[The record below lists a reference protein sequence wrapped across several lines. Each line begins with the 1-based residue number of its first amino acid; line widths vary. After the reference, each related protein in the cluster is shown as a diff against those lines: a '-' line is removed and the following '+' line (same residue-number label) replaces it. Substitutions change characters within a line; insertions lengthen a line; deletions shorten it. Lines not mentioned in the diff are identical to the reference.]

1 MADRYARLPRLV
13 RRYAIRPLGRLI
25 PESASRRSRLHQAKR
40 FLEVAEDPAAQ
51 RYLRWV
57 GYLSPETKTA
67 LYTAALRQELTGYEA
82 EGWLL
87 RMWDDMARESQ
98 DPLESAM
105 AVDIQSY
112 LPYDLLV
119 KMDIATMANSLE
131 ARSPFLDHKVM
142 EFCARLPAAYKL
154 RGTTLKY
161 LLKRAG
167 RKLLPPEIIHR
178 RKQGF
183 GIPVGDWMRS
193 AWRPWVEDV
202 LLSPQALK
210 RGYFEPEALR
220 ALVETHLEGRQGG
233 SFALWALLC
242 LELWHREFL
251 D

>member
-1 MADRYARLPRLV
+1 MR
-13 RRYAIRPLGRLI
+13 
-25 PESASRRSRLHQAKR
+25 
-40 FLEVAEDPAAQ
+40 
-51 RYLRWV
+51 
-57 GYLSPETKTA
+57 YLSPQTKGA
-67 LYTAALRQELTGYEA
+67 LYTAEFRQELAGYEG
-82 EGWLL
+82 ERGLL
-87 RMWDDMARESQ
+87 EMWDDAARDTS
-98 DPLESAM
+98 DPVDTAA
-105 AVDIQSY
+105 AVDVQSY

-142 EFCARLPAAYKL
+142 EFCASLPASYKL

-178 RKQGF
+178 RKMGF
-183 GIPVGDWMRS
+183 GVPIGKWMRG

-220 ALVETHLEGRQGG
+220 QFVEAHPGG
-233 SFALWALLC
+233 HQQQSFALWSLLC